1 MLLIKCRRLKRGYLS
16 MKDNGTFGWLST
28 SHRKKLVLMIVAI
41 LMVCILECVRLG
53 VIMTVKSEYYMQ
65 KADELHQRERR
76 IKAKRGR
83 ILDRNGE
90 ILAANEVVCTV
101 SVIHSQID
109 DEDKVIKVLAGE
121 LDMDVEEVTKKV
133 KKVSSMEYIK
143 TNVAKDIGDAIREY
157 DLPGV
162 KIDEDYKRVYPYNEL
177 ASKVLGFTGADNQG
191 ILGLEAKYDTYLSGT
206 NGQILT
212 LSDAGGIEIKGSRE
226 DRILPV
232 DGQDLYTTLDVNI
245 QKYATQLAWE
255 TMVKKEAKQVS
266 IIVMRPDNG
275 EILAM
280 ANIPEY
286 NLNSPYELNY
296 EPDEE
301 EAQKDKM
308 DLLNNMWRNFCIND
322 TYEPGSIFKTVTATA
337 ALETGVVGLNDSFT
351 CSGATVVSDRRIRCH
366 KTTGHGTQDFTHTV
380 YNSCNPAFVEWG
392 RRVGTDNMYL
402 YMGKLGLLAKT
413 GIDLSGEAGTIIH
426 KQENV
431 GAVEL
436 ATMSFGQSFQITP
449 VQMLRAVSA
458 IVNGGRLVTPHF
470 GLYTGSSDGSVVN
483 EFAYS
488 TQDEAISSQTSE
500 TMKKILEGVVSEGGG
515 TKAYIDGYSI
525 GGKTATSQKLPRG
538 SGKYISS
545 FIGFAPAD
553 NPQVIAMC
561 LIDEPTGVYY
571 GGTIAAPVVKT
582 LYENILPYIGIE
594 RSVQLEKTMIDSN
607 IFLYTFCMKGSK
619 RRWI

>member
-1 MLLIKCRRLKRGYLS
+1 
-16 MKDNGTFGWLST
+16 MKDNDTFGWLST
-28 SHRKKLVLMIVAI
+28 GHRKKLVLMIAAI

-101 SVIHSQID
+101 SVIHSQIE

-266 IIVMRPDNG
+266 IIVMCPDNG

-280 ANIPEY
+280 ANVPEY

-301 EAQKDKM
+301 DAQKDKM

-351 CSGATVVSDRRIRCH
+351 CSGATIVSDRRIRCH

-594 RSVQLEKTMIDSN
+594 RSVQLEKNDD
-607 IFLYTFCMKGSK
+607 
-619 RRWI
+619 

>member
-28 SHRKKLVLMIVAI
+28 SHRKKLVLMIAAI
-41 LMVCILECVRLG
+41 LMVCLLECVRLG

-101 SVIHSQID
+101 SVIHSQIE

-280 ANIPEY
+280 ANVPEY

-594 RSVQLEKTMIDSN
+594 RSVQLEKNDD
-607 IFLYTFCMKGSK
+607 
-619 RRWI
+619 

>member
-1 MLLIKCRRLKRGYLS
+1 
-16 MKDNGTFGWLST
+16 MKDNDTFGWLST
-28 SHRKKLVLMIVAI
+28 SHRKKLVLMITAI

-53 VIMTVKSEYYMQ
+53 VIMTAKSEYYMQ

-101 SVIHSQID
+101 SVIHSQIE

-133 KKVSSMEYIK
+133 KKVSAMEYIK

-280 ANIPEY
+280 ANVPEY

-301 EAQKDKM
+301 EAQNDKM

-449 VQMLRAVSA
+449 IQMLRAVSA

-594 RSVQLEKTMIDSN
+594 RSVQLEKNDD
-607 IFLYTFCMKGSK
+607 
-619 RRWI
+619 

>member
-28 SHRKKLVLMIVAI
+28 SHRKKLVLMIAAI

-101 SVIHSQID
+101 SVIHSQIE

-280 ANIPEY
+280 ANVPEY

-296 EPDEE
+296 ESDEE

-553 NPQVIAMC
+553 NSQVIAMC

-594 RSVQLEKTMIDSN
+594 RSVQLEKNDD
-607 IFLYTFCMKGSK
+607 
-619 RRWI
+619 

>member
-1 MLLIKCRRLKRGYLS
+1 MG
-16 MKDNGTFGWLST
+16 FGWLNT
-28 SHRKKLVLMIVAI
+28 GHRKKLVFMIVVV
-41 LMVCILECVRLG
+41 LLVSILECVRLG
-53 VIMTVKSEYYMQ
+53 VIMTAKSEYYMQ
-65 KADELHQRERR
+65 KADELHQRERK

-83 ILDRNGE
+83 ILDRNGTV
-90 ILAANEVVCTV
+90 LAANEVVCTV
-101 SVIHSQID
+101 SVIHSQIE
-109 DEDKVIKVLAGE
+109 DEEKVIKVLAGE

-143 TNVAKDIGDAIREY
+143 TNVAKDIGDEIRKY
-157 DLPGV
+157 NLAGV
-162 KIDEDYKRVYPYNEL
+162 KVDEDYKRVYPYDEL

-191 ILGLEAKYDTYLSGT
+191 ILGLEAKYDTYLAGT

-226 DRILPV
+226 DRVLPV

-280 ANIPEY
+280 ANVPEY

-470 GLYTGSSDGSVVN
+470 GLYTSSSDGSVVN

-594 RSVQLEKTMIDSN
+594 RAVQLEKNND
-607 IFLYTFCMKGSK
+607 
-619 RRWI
+619 

>member
-1 MLLIKCRRLKRGYLS
+1 
-16 MKDNGTFGWLST
+16 MKDNDTFGWLST
-28 SHRKKLVLMIVAI
+28 SHRKKLVLMIAAI

-101 SVIHSQID
+101 SVIHSQIE

-121 LDMDVEEVTKKV
+121 LNMDVEEVTKKV

-280 ANIPEY
+280 ANVPEY

-301 EAQKDKM
+301 DAQKDKM

-351 CSGATVVSDRRIRCH
+351 CSGATVVADRRIRCH

-470 GLYTGSSDGSVVN
+470 GLYTSSSDGSVVN

-594 RSVQLEKTMIDSN
+594 RSVQLEKNDD
-607 IFLYTFCMKGSK
+607 
-619 RRWI
+619 

>member
-28 SHRKKLVLMIVAI
+28 SHRKKLVLMIAAI

-101 SVIHSQID
+101 SVIHSQIE

-232 DGQDLYTTLDVNI
+232 DGQDLYTTLDANI

-280 ANIPEY
+280 ANVPEY

-594 RSVQLEKTMIDSN
+594 RSVQLEKNDD
-607 IFLYTFCMKGSK
+607 
-619 RRWI
+619 

>member
-16 MKDNGTFGWLST
+16 MKDNDTFGWLST

-41 LMVCILECVRLG
+41 FMVCILECVRLG

-101 SVIHSQID
+101 SVIHSQIE

-280 ANIPEY
+280 ANVPEY

-449 VQMLRAVSA
+449 IQMLRAVSA

-594 RSVQLEKTMIDSN
+594 RSVQLEKNDD
-607 IFLYTFCMKGSK
+607 
-619 RRWI
+619 

>member
-28 SHRKKLVLMIVAI
+28 SHRKKLVLMIAAI

-101 SVIHSQID
+101 SVIHSQIE

-280 ANIPEY
+280 ANVPEY

-392 RRVGTDNMYL
+392 RRVGADNMYL

-594 RSVQLEKTMIDSN
+594 RSVQLEKNDD
-607 IFLYTFCMKGSK
+607 
-619 RRWI
+619 

>member
-1 MLLIKCRRLKRGYLS
+1 MLLIKCRRLKRGYLI
-16 MKDNGTFGWLST
+16 MKADDTFGWLGT
-28 SHRKKLVLMIVAI
+28 DHRKKLVFMIAAV
-41 LMVCILECVRLG
+41 LLVCILESVRLG
-53 VIMTVKSEYYMQ
+53 VIMTTKSEYYMQ

-101 SVIHSQID
+101 SVIHSQIE

-226 DRILPV
+226 DRVLPV

-245 QKYATQLAWE
+245 QEYAMQLAWE
-255 TMVKKEAKQVS
+255 TMVKKEAKRVS

-280 ANIPEY
+280 ANVPEY

-426 KQENV
+426 KKENV

-449 VQMLRAVSA
+449 VQMLRAVAA
-458 IVNGGRLVTPHF
+458 IVNGGKLVTPHF
-470 GLYTGSSDGSVVN
+470 GLYTSSSDGSVVN

-488 TQDEAISSQTSE
+488 TEEEAISSQTSE
-500 TMKKILEGVVSEGGG
+500 MMKQILEGVVSEGGG
-515 TKAYIDGYSI
+515 TKAYIEGYSI

-582 LYENILPYIGIE
+582 LYENILPYLGIE
-594 RSVQLEKTMIDSN
+594 RSVQLEKNSD
-607 IFLYTFCMKGSK
+607 
-619 RRWI
+619 

>member
-1 MLLIKCRRLKRGYLS
+1 
-16 MKDNGTFGWLST
+16 MKDNDTFGWLST
-28 SHRKKLVLMIVAI
+28 GHRKKLVLMIAAI

-101 SVIHSQID
+101 SVIHSQIE

-280 ANIPEY
+280 ANVPEY

-351 CSGATVVSDRRIRCH
+351 CSGATIVSDRRIRCH

-402 YMGKLGLLAKT
+402 YMGKLGLLSKT

-449 VQMLRAVSA
+449 VQMLRAVAA
-458 IVNGGRLVTPHF
+458 IVNGGKLVTPHF
-470 GLYTGSSDGSVVN
+470 GLYTSSSDGSVVN

-488 TQDEAISSQTSE
+488 TEEEAISSQTSE
-500 TMKKILEGVVSEGGG
+500 MMKQILEGVVSEGGG
-515 TKAYIDGYSI
+515 TKAYIEGYSI

-594 RSVQLEKTMIDSN
+594 RSVQLEKNDD
-607 IFLYTFCMKGSK
+607 
-619 RRWI
+619 

>member
-1 MLLIKCRRLKRGYLS
+1 
-16 MKDNGTFGWLST
+16 MKDNDTFGWLST
-28 SHRKKLVLMIVAI
+28 GHRKKLVLMIAAI

-101 SVIHSQID
+101 SVIHSQIE

-143 TNVAKDIGDAIREY
+143 TNVAKDIGDVIREY

-280 ANIPEY
+280 ANVPEY

-351 CSGATVVSDRRIRCH
+351 CSGATIVSDRRIRCH

-470 GLYTGSSDGSVVN
+470 GLYTSSSDGSVVN

-515 TKAYIDGYSI
+515 TKAYIEGYSI

-561 LIDEPTGVYY
+561 LIDEPKGVYY

-594 RSVQLEKTMIDSN
+594 RAVQLEKNDD
-607 IFLYTFCMKGSK
+607 
-619 RRWI
+619 

>member
-28 SHRKKLVLMIVAI
+28 SHRKKLVLMIAAI

-101 SVIHSQID
+101 SVIHSQIE

-280 ANIPEY
+280 ANVPEY

-337 ALETGVVGLNDSFT
+337 ALETGVGGLNDSFT

-594 RSVQLEKTMIDSN
+594 RSVQLEKNDD
-607 IFLYTFCMKGSK
+607 
-619 RRWI
+619 

>member
-121 LDMDVEEVTKKV
+121 FDMDVEEVTKKV

-280 ANIPEY
+280 ANVPEY

-594 RSVQLEKTMIDSN
+594 RSVQLEKNDD
-607 IFLYTFCMKGSK
+607 
-619 RRWI
+619 

>member
-1 MLLIKCRRLKRGYLS
+1 
-16 MKDNGTFGWLST
+16 MKDNDTFGWLST
-28 SHRKKLVLMIVAI
+28 GHRKKLVLMIAAI

-101 SVIHSQID
+101 SVIHSQIE

-121 LDMDVEEVTKKV
+121 LNMDVEEVTKKV

-157 DLPGV
+157 NLSGV

-280 ANIPEY
+280 ANVPEY

-594 RSVQLEKTMIDSN
+594 RSVQLEKNDD
-607 IFLYTFCMKGSK
+607 
-619 RRWI
+619 

>member
-1 MLLIKCRRLKRGYLS
+1 
-16 MKDNGTFGWLST
+16 MKDNDTFGWLST
-28 SHRKKLVLMIVAI
+28 SHRKKLVLMIAAI

-101 SVIHSQID
+101 SVIHSQIE

-121 LDMDVEEVTKKV
+121 LNMDVEEVTKKV

-280 ANIPEY
+280 ANVPEY

-301 EAQKDKM
+301 DAQKDKM

-351 CSGATVVSDRRIRCH
+351 CSGATVVADRRIRCH

-402 YMGKLGLLAKT
+402 YMGKLGLLTKT

-515 TKAYIDGYSI
+515 TKAYINGYSI

-594 RSVQLEKTMIDSN
+594 RSVQLEKNDD
-607 IFLYTFCMKGSK
+607 
-619 RRWI
+619 

>member
-1 MLLIKCRRLKRGYLS
+1 LLLIKCRRLKRGYLS

-28 SHRKKLVLMIVAI
+28 SHRKKLVLMIAAI

-101 SVIHSQID
+101 SVIHSQIE

-280 ANIPEY
+280 ANVPEY

-301 EAQKDKM
+301 EVKKDKI

-594 RSVQLEKTMIDSN
+594 RSVQLEKNDD
-607 IFLYTFCMKGSK
+607 
-619 RRWI
+619 

>member
-53 VIMTVKSEYYMQ
+53 VIMTAKSEYYMQ

-101 SVIHSQID
+101 SVIHSQIE

-280 ANIPEY
+280 ANVPEY

-301 EAQKDKM
+301 EEQKDKM

-594 RSVQLEKTMIDSN
+594 RSVQLEKNDD
-607 IFLYTFCMKGSK
+607 
-619 RRWI
+619 

>member
-1 MLLIKCRRLKRGYLS
+1 
-16 MKDNGTFGWLST
+16 MKDNDTFGWLST
-28 SHRKKLVLMIVAI
+28 SHRKKLVLMIAAI

-101 SVIHSQID
+101 SVIHSQIE

-121 LDMDVEEVTKKV
+121 LNMDVEEVTKKV

-157 DLPGV
+157 NLSGV

-280 ANIPEY
+280 ANVPEY

-301 EAQKDKM
+301 DAQKDKM

-351 CSGATVVSDRRIRCH
+351 CSGATVVADRRIRCH

-402 YMGKLGLLAKT
+402 YMGKLGLLTKT

-571 GGTIAAPVVKT
+571 GGTIAAHVVKT

-594 RSVQLEKTMIDSN
+594 RSVQLEKNDD
-607 IFLYTFCMKGSK
+607 
-619 RRWI
+619 

>member
-53 VIMTVKSEYYMQ
+53 VIMTAKSEYYMQ

-101 SVIHSQID
+101 SVIYSQIE

-280 ANIPEY
+280 ANVPEY

-301 EAQKDKM
+301 EEQKDKM

-594 RSVQLEKTMIDSN
+594 RSVQLEKNDD
-607 IFLYTFCMKGSK
+607 
-619 RRWI
+619 

>member
-53 VIMTVKSEYYMQ
+53 VIMTAKSEYYMQ

-101 SVIHSQID
+101 SVIHSQIE

-133 KKVSSMEYIK
+133 KKVSAMEYIK

-280 ANIPEY
+280 ANVPEY

-402 YMGKLGLLAKT
+402 YMGKLGLLSKT

-594 RSVQLEKTMIDSN
+594 RSVQLEKNDD
-607 IFLYTFCMKGSK
+607 
-619 RRWI
+619 

>member
-1 MLLIKCRRLKRGYLS
+1 
-16 MKDNGTFGWLST
+16 MKDNDTFGWLST
-28 SHRKKLVLMIVAI
+28 SHRKKLVLMIAAI

-101 SVIHSQID
+101 SVIHSQIE

-121 LDMDVEEVTKKV
+121 LNMDVEEVTKKV

-280 ANIPEY
+280 ANVPEY

-301 EAQKDKM
+301 DAQKDKM

-351 CSGATVVSDRRIRCH
+351 CSGATVVADRRIRCH

-392 RRVGTDNMYL
+392 RRVGTDDMYL

-553 NPQVIAMC
+553 NP
-561 LIDEPTGVYY
+561 
-571 GGTIAAPVVKT
+571 
-582 LYENILPYIGIE
+582 
-594 RSVQLEKTMIDSN
+594 
-607 IFLYTFCMKGSK
+607 
-619 RRWI
+619 

>member
-1 MLLIKCRRLKRGYLS
+1 MLLIKCRRLKRGYLI
-16 MKDNGTFGWLST
+16 MKADDTFGWLGAG
-28 SHRKKLVLMIVAI
+28 HRKKLVFMIAAV
-41 LMVCILECVRLG
+41 LLVCILESVRLG
-53 VIMTVKSEYYMQ
+53 VIMTTKSEYYMQ

-101 SVIHSQID
+101 SVIHSQIE

-226 DRILPV
+226 DRVLPV

-245 QKYATQLAWE
+245 QEYAMQLAWE
-255 TMVKKEAKQVS
+255 TMVKKEAKRVS

-280 ANIPEY
+280 ANVPEY

-392 RRVGTDNMYL
+392 RRVGVDNMYL

-470 GLYTGSSDGSVVN
+470 GLYTSSSDGSVVN

-488 TQDEAISSQTSE
+488 TEEEAISSQTSE
-500 TMKKILEGVVSEGGG
+500 MMKQILEGVVSEGGG
-515 TKAYIDGYSI
+515 TKAYIEGYSI

-545 FIGFAPAD
+545 FIGFAPAE

-582 LYENILPYIGIE
+582 LYENILPYLGIE
-594 RSVQLEKTMIDSN
+594 RSVQLEKKSD
-607 IFLYTFCMKGSK
+607 
-619 RRWI
+619 

>member
-1 MLLIKCRRLKRGYLS
+1 
-16 MKDNGTFGWLST
+16 MKDNDTFGWLST
-28 SHRKKLVLMIVAI
+28 GHRKKLVLMIAAI

-101 SVIHSQID
+101 SVIHSQIE

-280 ANIPEY
+280 ANVPEY

-351 CSGATVVSDRRIRCH
+351 CSGATIVSDRRIRCH

-561 LIDEPTGVYY
+561 LIDEPKGVYY

-594 RSVQLEKTMIDSN
+594 RSVQLEKNDN
-607 IFLYTFCMKGSK
+607 
-619 RRWI
+619 

>member
-1 MLLIKCRRLKRGYLS
+1 
-16 MKDNGTFGWLST
+16 MKDNDTFGWLST
-28 SHRKKLVLMIVAI
+28 SHRKKLVLMIAAI

-101 SVIHSQID
+101 SVIHSQIE

-280 ANIPEY
+280 ANVPEY

-402 YMGKLGLLAKT
+402 YMGKLGLLSKT

-594 RSVQLEKTMIDSN
+594 RSVQLEKNDD
-607 IFLYTFCMKGSK
+607 
-619 RRWI
+619 

>member
-1 MLLIKCRRLKRGYLS
+1 
-16 MKDNGTFGWLST
+16 MKDNDTFGWIST
-28 SHRKKLVLMIVAI
+28 SHRKKLVLMIAAI

-101 SVIHSQID
+101 SVIHSQIE

-280 ANIPEY
+280 ANVPEY

-594 RSVQLEKTMIDSN
+594 RSVQLEKNDD
-607 IFLYTFCMKGSK
+607 
-619 RRWI
+619 

>member
-1 MLLIKCRRLKRGYLS
+1 
-16 MKDNGTFGWLST
+16 MKDNDTFGWLST
-28 SHRKKLVLMIVAI
+28 SHRKKLVLMIAAI

-101 SVIHSQID
+101 SVIHSQIE

-121 LDMDVEEVTKKV
+121 LNMDVEEVTKKV

-280 ANIPEY
+280 ANVPEY

-402 YMGKLGLLAKT
+402 YMGKLGLLTKT
-413 GIDLSGEAGTIIH
+413 GIDLSGEAGMIIH

-594 RSVQLEKTMIDSN
+594 RSVQLEKNDD
-607 IFLYTFCMKGSK
+607 
-619 RRWI
+619 

>member
-1 MLLIKCRRLKRGYLS
+1 MIAAVLL
-16 MKDNGTFGWLST
+16 
-28 SHRKKLVLMIVAI
+28 
-41 LMVCILECVRLG
+41 VCILESVRLG
-53 VIMTVKSEYYMQ
+53 VIMTTKSEYYMQ

-101 SVIHSQID
+101 SVIHSQIE

-226 DRILPV
+226 DRVLPV

-245 QKYATQLAWE
+245 QEYAMELAWE
-255 TMVKKEAKQVS
+255 TMVKKEAKRVS

-275 EILAM
+275 EMLAM
-280 ANIPEY
+280 ANVPEY

-426 KQENV
+426 KKENV

-449 VQMLRAVSA
+449 VQMLRAVAA
-458 IVNGGRLVTPHF
+458 IVNGGKLVTPHF
-470 GLYTGSSDGSVVN
+470 GLYTSSSDGSVVN

-488 TQDEAISSQTSE
+488 TEEEAISSQTSE
-500 TMKKILEGVVSEGGG
+500 MMKQILEGVVSEGGG
-515 TKAYIDGYSI
+515 TKAYIEGYSI

-582 LYENILPYIGIE
+582 LYENILPYLGIE
-594 RSVQLEKTMIDSN
+594 RSVQLEKNSD
-607 IFLYTFCMKGSK
+607 
-619 RRWI
+619 

>member
-1 MLLIKCRRLKRGYLS
+1 
-16 MKDNGTFGWLST
+16 MKDNDTFGWLST
-28 SHRKKLVLMIVAI
+28 GHRKKLVLMIAAI

-101 SVIHSQID
+101 SVIHSQIE

-245 QKYATQLAWE
+245 QKYVTQLAWE

-280 ANIPEY
+280 ANVPEY

-301 EAQKDKM
+301 DAQKDKM

-351 CSGATVVSDRRIRCH
+351 CSGATIVSDRRIRCH

-594 RSVQLEKTMIDSN
+594 RSVQLEKNDD
-607 IFLYTFCMKGSK
+607 
-619 RRWI
+619 

>member
-1 MLLIKCRRLKRGYLS
+1 
-16 MKDNGTFGWLST
+16 MKDNDTFGWLST
-28 SHRKKLVLMIVAI
+28 GHRKKLVLMIAAI

-101 SVIHSQID
+101 SVIHSQIE

-280 ANIPEY
+280 ANVPEY

-380 YNSCNPAFVEWG
+380 YNSSNPAFVEWG

-594 RSVQLEKTMIDSN
+594 RSVQLEKNDD
-607 IFLYTFCMKGSK
+607 
-619 RRWI
+619 

>member
-16 MKDNGTFGWLST
+16 MKDNDTFGWLST
-28 SHRKKLVLMIVAI
+28 SHRKKLVLMIAAI

-101 SVIHSQID
+101 SVIHSQIE

-143 TNVAKDIGDAIREY
+143 TNVAKDIGDVIREY

-280 ANIPEY
+280 ANVPEY

-301 EAQKDKM
+301 ETQKDKM

-594 RSVQLEKTMIDSN
+594 RSVQLEKNDD
-607 IFLYTFCMKGSK
+607 
-619 RRWI
+619 

>member
-280 ANIPEY
+280 ANVPEY

-449 VQMLRAVSA
+449 VQMLRTVSA

-594 RSVQLEKTMIDSN
+594 RSVQLEKNDD
-607 IFLYTFCMKGSK
+607 
-619 RRWI
+619 

>member
-1 MLLIKCRRLKRGYLS
+1 
-16 MKDNGTFGWLST
+16 MKDNDTFGWLST
-28 SHRKKLVLMIVAI
+28 GHRKKLVLMIAAI

-101 SVIHSQID
+101 SVIHSQIE

-245 QKYATQLAWE
+245 QKYAIQLAWE

-280 ANIPEY
+280 ANVPEY

-301 EAQKDKM
+301 DAQKDKM

-594 RSVQLEKTMIDSN
+594 RSVQLEKNDD
-607 IFLYTFCMKGSK
+607 
-619 RRWI
+619 

>member
-1 MLLIKCRRLKRGYLS
+1 
-16 MKDNGTFGWLST
+16 MKDNDTFGWLST
-28 SHRKKLVLMIVAI
+28 SHRKKLVLMIAAI

-101 SVIHSQID
+101 SVIHSQIE

-133 KKVSSMEYIK
+133 KKESSMEYIK

-280 ANIPEY
+280 ANVPEY

-594 RSVQLEKTMIDSN
+594 RSVQLEKNDD
-607 IFLYTFCMKGSK
+607 
-619 RRWI
+619 

>member
-28 SHRKKLVLMIVAI
+28 SHRKKLVLMIAAI

-101 SVIHSQID
+101 SVIHSQIE

-232 DGQDLYTTLDVNI
+232 DGQNLYTTLDVNI

-280 ANIPEY
+280 ANVPEY

-594 RSVQLEKTMIDSN
+594 RSVQLEKNDD
-607 IFLYTFCMKGSK
+607 
-619 RRWI
+619 

>member
-28 SHRKKLVLMIVAI
+28 SHRKKLVLMIAAI

-101 SVIHSQID
+101 SVIHSQIE

-121 LDMDVEEVTKKV
+121 LNMDVEEVTKKV

-280 ANIPEY
+280 ANVPEY

-351 CSGATVVSDRRIRCH
+351 CSGATIVSDRRIRCH

-594 RSVQLEKTMIDSN
+594 RSVQLEKNDN
-607 IFLYTFCMKGSK
+607 
-619 RRWI
+619 

>member
-16 MKDNGTFGWLST
+16 MKDNDTFGWLST
-28 SHRKKLVLMIVAI
+28 SHRKKLVLMIAAI

-101 SVIHSQID
+101 SVIHSQIE

-121 LDMDVEEVTKKV
+121 LNMDVEEVTKKV

-232 DGQDLYTTLDVNI
+232 GGQDLYTTLDVNI

-280 ANIPEY
+280 ANVPEY

-301 EAQKDKM
+301 DAQKDKM

-402 YMGKLGLLAKT
+402 YMGKLGLLTKT

-553 NPQVIAMC
+553 NPQIIAMC

-594 RSVQLEKTMIDSN
+594 RSVQLEKNDD
-607 IFLYTFCMKGSK
+607 
-619 RRWI
+619 

>member
-16 MKDNGTFGWLST
+16 MKDNDTFGWLST
-28 SHRKKLVLMIVAI
+28 SHRKKLVLMIAAI

-101 SVIHSQID
+101 SVIHSQIE

-121 LDMDVEEVTKKV
+121 LNMDVEEVTKKV

-143 TNVAKDIGDAIREY
+143 TNVEKDIGDAIREY

-266 IIVMRPDNG
+266 IIVMCPDNG

-280 ANIPEY
+280 ANVPEY

-594 RSVQLEKTMIDSN
+594 RSVQLEKNDD
-607 IFLYTFCMKGSK
+607 
-619 RRWI
+619 